1 MTQCFLRALSNSKN
15 GEFICKC
22 GFNLDGPHYPFH
34 QRMGYTVSPISSR
47 PSSWSVLSLPTQV
60 LQPKILMILDSNC
73 IPPPPAFLH
82 PLPAS
87 CPVSHLTFQT
97 GHYVSGLISLQCIGA
112 AKGLSL
118 TRIESSHVFL
128 LVCEIKPHL
137 QPTSLSLPVPFTPA
151 CDSSPPYPSFI
162 AAICQALSCPRVFLD
177 SPLCRKKSSLVHSA
191 QGLLQAVCVPMH
203 VDMCPRI
210 REKFVF
216 HMEMERILLIW
227 EEPALSMNG
236 SSAWHA
242 VLGPSHLPPLS
253 LPSSL

>member
-236 SSAWHA
+236 SSA
-242 VLGPSHLPPLS
+242 
-253 LPSSL
+253 